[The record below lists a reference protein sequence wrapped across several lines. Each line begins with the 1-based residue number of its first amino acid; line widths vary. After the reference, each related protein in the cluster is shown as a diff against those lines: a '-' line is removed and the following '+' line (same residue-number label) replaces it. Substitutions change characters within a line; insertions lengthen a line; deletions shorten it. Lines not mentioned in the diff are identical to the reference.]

1 MILPEGKHC
10 QWFIKKVCLGE
21 FPDIFQRATERQT
34 DRETER
40 QTDRQTDVYIYA
52 NLTLETC
59 EVLLVTLK
67 AFYKVRY
74 AGLIYNLKLVEVLV
88 DLLKLMKNL
97 LDNRFQTVLLNC

>member
-1 MILPEGKHC
+1 MIYKKSMSWWIPRYIPES
-10 QWFIKKVCLGE
+10 
-21 FPDIFQRATERQT
+21 
-34 DRETER
+34 DRETDR
-40 QTDRQTDVYIYA
+40 QRDRETDRQTDVYIYA